1 MSHKPFYMLILLI
14 SSFSLN
20 LSQQL
25 ILKNE
30 LANFDKATA
39 LSINPVGLIFVTDCG
54 TNEII
59 KIDAAGQELQ
69 RIGGFGWDNLSFDE
83 PISLFANTLNVYV
96 ADKNNNRIQIFDK
109 DLNYLSSFSTQ
120 NVNEEVAKF
129 SFPTCIESSPT
140 GEIFVLD
147 SYNSRIVKYSSSGRL
162 ILVVGGFDA
171 GAFALIN
178 PSQFALS
185 ENLNVGVLDGE
196 RLLIFDQFGNGLKII
211 ELPFLPIGISKG
223 ANGFLINSKNEL
235 LIINNNFVQD
245 LFISKDNFIPTIGDD
260 IVDTAFHNKSVFVL
274 TKTNLFTYNVILN

>member
-147 SYNSRIVKYSSSGRL
+147 SYNSRIVKYSSSGRF